1 VSPGRNT
8 DGFKRLLGSSH
19 DDRRTSARASATTTW
34 VPRLPACRFPPAC
47 GSIQLR
53 LVEQADALLFR
64 SGRPRSGSCRC
75 SPVLSR
81 VPKRFSSR
89 QRSASAHPETAL
101 GSPHRK
107 QQHRKPRASRSPIK
121 SSGAG
126 YYTAA
131 GRTREM
137 HGVGGG
143 WAHGLSWG
151 PCNRPRP
158 EPGPS
163 LRYICGAAR
172 AVRRRQHLW
181 IQRHCWDP
189 SIPPRQ
195 GEHVCEPNHQQIC
208 PERLLGSSH
217 DGP

>member
-1 VSPGRNT
+1 M
-8 DGFKRLLGSSH
+8 
-19 DDRRTSARASATTTW
+19 RRSKPLA
-34 VPRLPACRFPPAC
+34 
-47 GSIQLR
+47 
-53 LVEQADALLFR
+53 
-64 SGRPRSGSCRC
+64 
-75 SPVLSR
+75 LSR
-81 VPKRFSSR
+81 QSIRLRNQKFKIPRPERSWEAGTQEDLASR
-89 QRSASAHPETAL
+89 MLTTQQCCTADQRTRSVICSCQRPTRNSVR
-101 GSPHRK
+101 SPHHE
-107 QQHRKPRASRSPIK
+107 QHHRKPRASRSPIK

-151 PCNRPRP
+151 PCNRLRP